1 MKKGPDYRGV
11 WMKKK
16 IKILIVD
23 DESVICELLKTY
35 LERLGFQAFVAEN
48 GEQALEILREE
59 KPAIMTLDI
68 RMPGLNGYDVLQKV
82 KRRHPELFIIVVT
95 GIDVPN
101 MEEMLEHSGAHALL
115 RKPIDL
121 QELSDTICGFVG
133 ICCKPLLDMGRG
145 DG

>member
-1 MKKGPDYRGV
+1 MKR
-11 WMKKK
+11 K

-23 DESVICELLKTY
+23 DEASVCLLLKRH
-35 LERLGFQAFVAEN
+35 LESIGFQAFVATD
-48 GEQALEILREE
+48 GEQALDIVREE

-68 RMPGLNGYDVLQKV
+68 RMPGLNGYEVLEKV
-82 KRRHPELFIIVVT
+82 KRRYPEMFIIVIT

-121 QELSDTICGFVG
+121 QQLSDTIDGFVG
-133 ICCKPLLDMGRG
+133 HLL
-145 DG
+145 